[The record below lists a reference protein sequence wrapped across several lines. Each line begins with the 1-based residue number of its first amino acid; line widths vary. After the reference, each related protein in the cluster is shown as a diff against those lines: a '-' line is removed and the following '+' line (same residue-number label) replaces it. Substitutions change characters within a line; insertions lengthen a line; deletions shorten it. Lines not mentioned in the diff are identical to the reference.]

1 VLPQARSADLSSFVL
16 TAIKGVPLKALLKVS
31 GFIDA
36 LNERV
41 GSIVIWAV
49 LASVLISAGNA
60 ISRKAFDLSS
70 NAWLEIQWYLFAAVF
85 MLAAGYTY
93 LKNEHVRI
101 DVVSGRLSARGRT
114 WIDILGII
122 FFLMPWIILMLY
134 LGVPYFHQAFVSGE
148 MSSNAGGLI
157 RWPAYLL
164 IPVGVA
170 LLGLQAISE
179 LIKRIGF
186 LAGHCE
192 DPAAPKAAKSAEEE
206 LADFVRQQS
215 EAAAVTGAVK

>member
-1 VLPQARSADLSSFVL
+1 M
-16 TAIKGVPLKALLKVS
+16 KALLKIS
-31 GFIDA
+31 AFIDA

-101 DVVSGRLSARGRT
+101 DVLSGRLSARGRA
-114 WIDILGII
+114 WIDILGIV

-134 LGVPYFHQAFVSGE
+134 LGIPFFHQAFVSGE

-179 LIKRIGF
+179 FTKRIGF
-186 LAGHCE
+186 LTGHCE
-192 DPAAPKAAKSAEEE
+192 DPSVPKAAKSAEEE
-206 LADFVRQQS
+206 LADFVRQQN

>member
-1 VLPQARSADLSSFVL
+1 M
-16 TAIKGVPLKALLKVS
+16 KALLKIS
-31 GFIDA
+31 AFIDA

-41 GSIVIWAV
+41 GSIEIWAV

-101 DVVSGRLSARGRT
+101 DVLSGRLSARGRA
-114 WIDILGII
+114 WIDILGIV
-122 FFLMPWIILMLY
+122 FFLMTWIILMLY
-134 LGVPYFHQAFVSGE
+134 LGIPFFHQAFVSGE

-179 LIKRIGF
+179 FTKRIGF
-186 LAGHCE
+186 LTGHCE
-192 DPAAPKAAKSAEEE
+192 DPSVPKAAKSAEEE
-206 LADFVRQQS
+206 LADFVRQQN